1 MTWIYMFCGQTANFA
16 TNLPLTGPKNVNPHS
31 LKTEIPLIYKGFFGR
46 GERIRTS
53 GLCVPNAALYQAEPH
68 PAFLHYGRWR
78 GGFQAAAS
86 RSISFPAG
94 PF

>member
-1 MTWIYMFCGQTANFA
+1 MTYNYIANV
-16 TNLPLTGPKNVNPHS
+16 LTC
-31 LKTEIPLIYKGFFGR
+31 IFY
-46 GERIRTS
+46 
-53 GLCVPNAALYQAEPH
+53 VPNAALYQAEPH
-68 PAFLHYGRWR
+68 PAFLHYSRWR